1 MLKERVVSG
10 VNDQETSLADVIRLL
25 WRRRRLVLVLT
36 ILSTA
41 CGAIYAFTARPMFR
55 ADVVVMLAGKSRIGS
70 GLSQLGGLASLAGI
84 NLDSSDGSQTPLAVL
99 RSQSLARDF
108 ILRKGLVVD
117 LTERKGLYAWLRS
130 WRVSRTEAA
139 DIRDAVRSF
148 DDRVRRVTDDKKSG
162 LVTLSIVWVDGETA
176 AIWANELISSVNNR
190 LRAQSESEAEK
201 NIGYLE
207 KEIAGTSVPA
217 LQQSLS
223 KMLESEMQKL
233 LLAKGN
239 DEFAFKIIDPATPPK
254 ERSFP
259 NRTLVLA
266 GSLILG
272 LILSISLVI
281 ISESGFMR
289 QLSNSGD

>member
-1 MLKERVVSG
+1 MLKERVMSG
-10 VNDQETSLADVIRLL
+10 VNDQETSLADVIGLL
-25 WRRRRLVLVLT
+25 WRRRRLIFGLT
-36 ILSTA
+36 ILSAA
-41 CGAIYAFTARPMFR
+41 CGGIYAFTATPMFQ
-55 ADVVVMLAGKSRIGS
+55 AEVVVVPAGKPKIAS

-84 NLDSSDGSQTPLAVL
+84 NLDSYDGSQTSLAVL

-108 ILRKGLVVD
+108 ILQKGLVRE
-117 LTERKGLYAWLRS
+117 LTDRKGSLAWFRS
-130 WRVSRTEAA
+130 WRVGRAKVP

-148 DDRVRRVTDDKKSG
+148 DVRVRRVTEDKKLG
-162 LVTLSIVWVDGETA
+162 LVKLSITWFDGETA
-176 AIWANELISSVNNR
+176 AIWANELISNVNDR
-190 LRAQSESEAEK
+190 LRAQSESEAER
-201 NIGYLE
+201 NIGYLQ

-223 KMLESEMQKL
+223 KILESEMQKL

-254 ERSFP
+254 VRSFP
-259 NRTLVLA
+259 NRTLILA

-272 LILSISLVI
+272 LILSISLAI